1 MAFSL
6 EGRIAWVTGGARGIG
21 AAVSMKLAEAGAR
34 VAVMDID
41 EEALKSFRAVVP
53 WEESKPFK
61 TYPGNVCDDASL
73 AEVVR
78 SIERDMGPI
87 DILVNNAG
95 IIRDRMF
102 RSMTLKDWQTVLDV
116 NLTGTFMCTK
126 AVIDGMA
133 ERRFGR
139 VINTS
144 SISSLGNPG
153 QTNYTAAKSG
163 VIGLTRTLAL
173 EYAPYGVTV
182 NCVAPGATHTE
193 MTRVLPVEAK
203 KRFIEKIPIGRM
215 AEPEEIAIMHLFFAS
230 EEARYVTGQVVFVDG
245 GISTGF

>member
-1 MAFSL
+1 MAFNL

-41 EEALKSFRAVVP
+41 EEALKTFRAKVP
-53 WEESKPFK
+53 WEKNGPFK
-61 TYPGNVCDDASL
+61 TYVGNVCDEISI

-78 SIERDMGPI
+78 SIERDIGPI

-102 RSMTLKDWQTVLDV
+102 RNMTLKEWQTVLEV
-116 NLTGTFMCTK
+116 NLTGTFICTK

-182 NCVAPGATHTE
+182 NCVAPGATQTE
-193 MTRVLPVEAK
+193 MTRALPAEAK